1 MNLDEDRLDTI
12 PSEFSKV
19 EEAIIRL
26 YEDPDGV
33 VLDEIQNISRWEMFV
48 SRLVT
53 NKNSS

>member
-1 MNLDEDRLDTI
+1 MNLDEDRLDII

-19 EEAIIRL
+19 EEAINRL